1 MKFRKFILQLGLLL
15 TVVFGVGIFGGESAN
30 AEVPQDAPAP
40 PTGAQVLDDSHG
52 CTKYAYTDSKG
63 VFQVPKSAVTL
74 TGTPSNNGWSF
85 SKYPNFVALAANNT
99 SSTNR
104 ITDKT
109 TEIYL
114 AVKGSFT
121 TSGTTK
127 ITSMV
132 PYITNGNGMTSFA
145 SNSSP
150 DLVSTPKQTVT
161 PATTYYKFDVNM
173 SGIINKFPLYVGFKG
188 KTSDKSASA
197 YMGFAVLGPDSSV
210 TDVWQHEANSYIR
223 INGTTHVPATGSMV
237 NIKSSDRVITG
248 IAYPSPEI
256 SAEVYYTTVSGVKRF
271 PVTVNAD
278 KTYSFDFGAPIGN
291 LASNSVVSFDEYN
304 DMGDIAYASAQFK
317 QVLDLDVAKTPL
329 NIYPD
334 DVHDLS
340 GKTDQQVLDWL
351 VKAAG
356 ITVTH
361 NEAPVNISDV
371 TFNSTESGLANQIA
385 NLKDGESTTID
396 VGAALTATPSTAT
409 DTTKPVRIVNHEG
422 TLSFQSISP
431 TMDFGTVA
439 VPSKETLFAPTTMPE
454 VFVEDTQLSGTPWY
468 VTASASDLES
478 ADNRKL
484 NGHMV
489 YVDANGGKQSMAS
502 AVQIAAG
509 QSTRDM
515 KDGMNVVTGWSKEN
529 QQLGNPANGMYLDA
543 LPSIYSGD
551 KGTTYTGTISWSLTN
566 APGSV
571 GTGDSGDLGDGSVST
586 SSSSADSSSE
596 EETNS
601 SSESE
606 SGGDQS
612 IPGGSTVGSSGTP
625 VYNAFG

>member
-15 TVVFGVGIFGGESAN
+15 TVGLGVGIFSGESAN
-30 AEVPQDAPAP
+30 AEVPQNVPAP
-40 PTGAQVLDDSHG
+40 PNGAQLIDNSVGSTRYGYDDSVTHSFVRPFAAG
-52 CTKYAYTDSKG
+52 
-63 VFQVPKSAVTL
+63 SAT
-74 TGTPSNNGWSF
+74 SNSGWSY
-85 SKYPNFVALAANNT
+85 SSYPRLVAIAANNT
-99 SSTNR
+99 SSTHR
-104 ITDKT
+104 ITNKT
-109 TEIYL
+109 TKIYM

-121 TSGTTK
+121 TSGTTN
-127 ITSMV
+127 ITSMT
-132 PYITNGNGMTSFA
+132 PYITSRSSETSFS
-145 SNSSP
+145 SNTNA
-150 DLVSTPKQTVT
+150 DLAPTARKTVT
-161 PATTYYKFDVNM
+161 PSTSYYEFDVDM
-173 SGIINKFPLYVGFKG
+173 SNIENDLSLYIGFKG
-188 KTSDKSASA
+188 KTSNQSNVDIIA
-197 YMGFAVLGPDSSV
+197 YTVISEEPAVADA
-210 TDVWQHEANSYIR
+210 WQHGADRYIR
-223 INGTTHVPATGSMV
+223 INGTTKIPSSGTVS

-248 IAYPSPEI
+248 IGYPDPDV
-256 SAEVYYTTVSGVKRF
+256 SAKVTYTTSSGVKEF

-278 KTYSFDFGAPIGN
+278 KTFSFDFGAPIGAI
-291 LASNSVVSFDEYN
+291 ASKNVVNFLEYD
-304 DMGDIAYASAQFK
+304 DMGDTAGAAAQFK
-317 QVLDLDVAKTPL
+317 QVLDLNVAKTPL

-396 VGAALTATPSTAT
+396 VGAALTATPSTVT
-409 DTTKPVRIVNHEG
+409 DTTKPVQIVNHEG

-529 QQLGNPANGMYLDA
+529 QQLENPANGMYLDA